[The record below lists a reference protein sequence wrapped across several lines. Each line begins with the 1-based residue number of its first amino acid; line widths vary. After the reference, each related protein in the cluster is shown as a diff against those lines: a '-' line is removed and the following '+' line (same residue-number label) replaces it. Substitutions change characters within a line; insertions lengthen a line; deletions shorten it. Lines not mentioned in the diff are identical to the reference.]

1 MSMPPF
7 STSAA
12 PTRRRRPALTAVTA
26 VTVATLLAAAGCSGS
41 GADSGGQGGQ
51 GGQTSRN
58 DQDGQEDGQN
68 TTDTTAAP
76 QNLTSQKLDWKACP
90 APSAAEGGGTAPS
103 PLPGGTKWE
112 CASMAAPLDYAK
124 PKGATIELAL
134 IRAKTSDPGKRIGSL
149 VFNFGGPGGS
159 GVTGLPSFGNDYDK
173 LRTRYDLVSFDPRGV
188 GRSDPVECK
197 DDKQLDAYY
206 ATDMTPDDAAEEK
219 SYVNGLKW
227 YAGGCE
233 QKSGKALPHVGT
245 VNAARDM
252 ELMRQV
258 LGDDKLNYFGISYGT
273 ELGGVYAHLYP
284 KSVGRAVFDA
294 VVDPDQSSEQ
304 GSLGQAKGFQL
315 ALTNFAKDC
324 VSRGDA
330 CKLPGSTPKEI
341 ENFVVELLD
350 QLDKKP
356 IAGLGDRKLT
366 ETQATNGIAQTLY
379 SKEYWPLLEQGLDEA
394 DGGSG
399 ALLLVLSD
407 AMNGR
412 NEKGQYSNI
421 QAANAAVNCVDSK
434 QRYTLAQT
442 KAKLPEFR
450 KVSPVFGDFLGW
462 GLLGCSEW
470 PVPGEWE
477 KPDVSAPG
485 AAPILVIGNTGDPAT
500 PYEGA
505 RAMAKALGDGVGV
518 ELTYEGQGHG
528 AYNAGSA
535 CVQNAVNGYLLDGK
549 VPKAG
554 TVCK

>member
-1 MSMPPF
+1 MPMPF
-7 STSAA
+7 FSA
-12 PTRRRRPALTAVTA
+12 PTAPAGRRRPALTAVTTVA
-26 VTVATLLAAAGCSGS
+26 VATLLAAAGCSGS
-41 GADSGGQGGQ
+41 DPGSEGGDQGGQ
-51 GGQTSRN
+51 NSRTG
-58 DQDGQEDGQN
+58 QDGQNRADKS
-68 TTDTTAAP
+68 AAP
-76 QNLTSQKLDWKACP
+76 EDLTSQKLDWKACP
-90 APSAAEGGGTAPS
+90 TPSAAEGGGTAPS

-112 CASMAAPLDYAK
+112 CATMTAPLDYAK
-124 PKGATIELAL
+124 PKGDTIPLAL
-134 IRAKTSDPGKRIGSL
+134 IRARTSDPDKRIGSL

-159 GVTGLPSFGNDYDK
+159 GVTGLPSFGKDYEK

-188 GRSDPVECK
+188 GRSEPVECK

-206 ATDMTPDDAAEEK
+206 ARDMTPDDSAEEK
-219 SYVNGLKW
+219 SYVDGLKW

-233 QKSGKALPHVGT
+233 RKSGRELPYVGT

-284 KSVGRAVFDA
+284 KSVGRTVFDA
-294 VVDPDQSSEQ
+294 VVDPTESSEQ

-330 CKLPGSTPKEI
+330 CTLPGSTPQEI
-341 ENFVVELLD
+341 ENFVVGLLD
-350 QLDKKP
+350 RLDEKP
-356 IAGLGDRKLT
+356 VNGLGARKLT
-366 ETQATNGIAQTLY
+366 QTQATNGIAQALY

-412 NEKGQYSNI
+412 DEKGRYSNI
-421 QAANAAVNCVDSK
+421 QSANAAVNCVDSK

-442 KAKLPEFR
+442 KAKLAEFR
-450 KVSPVFGDFLGW
+450 EVSPVFGDFLGW

-470 PVPGEWE
+470 PVPGEWD

-505 RAMAKALGDGVGV
+505 RAMAKALGKGVGV

-528 AYNAGSA
+528 AYNSGST

-549 VPKAG
+549 VPKDG